1 MDIAEDSFVPASALE
16 ASVLLTH
23 DHYQLGHALDSSQVD
38 AGLPSALERGDSSLE
53 SPHKQDSNARAP
65 SLISA
70 PMAMLSIEEK
80 RRKKESI
87 RAMIAQVRGAQ
98 DDEDFDTYMRR
109 DEHIKQSVAITDIL
123 LSGRLPFLV
132 KGPGSSAAATSAGSH
147 GPKSRAASPSASEA
161 LSKATKA
168 ILSSSSQSVTGGSNV
183 SSGPSGS
190 GTPVRTPVSRGAAA
204 SSKKASDATAR
215 ARSVS
220 QDLQSIQSGS
230 SSAQPSVSRLPA
242 LTKAANG
249 RGTPTA
255 QGGPS
260 KKMSLNAGLRVT
272 TTPARPVDEF
282 EELLAQER
290 SIPSGGLIDGLVSG
304 GSVAASKFHALMTN
318 FTRTLPKHENRTAD
332 GKLQYVLE
340 QLNKVKTDLDPC
352 KIYFE
357 AGIIFYEMN
366 VYERAVVC
374 LEKSTRPSD
383 AARIVDT
390 LCLPNDVHY
399 QRKVERMSPL
409 VLPKFLAERQQ
420 LRDRLVFEE
429 SERQRLRVQAAHC
442 ELCRI
447 RCLVPEVRDLWKA
460 HAHIEQ
466 AFRLCHGPEEHYE
479 ALLYFHRLIS
489 TFTTDVLKEHTEFQR
504 SQQVVR
510 ASAGPLSDAHVTIL
524 LDLTQ
529 FEPANY
535 VYHEW
540 LGRRYTEKCLFEE
553 ASHHYEQARALRQ
566 AKPQRDEVLQLWR
579 KKPQESDDQAEAMA
593 AAIHRNVH
601 KAVLQTYQ
609 NYDGD
614 IYELARRDAAKDLS
628 HFPGKHDDMCT
639 VLYTPPPQGWTGQK

>member
-1 MDIAEDSFVPASALE
+1 
-16 ASVLLTH
+16 
-23 DHYQLGHALDSSQVD
+23 
-38 AGLPSALERGDSSLE
+38 
-53 SPHKQDSNARAP
+53 
-65 SLISA
+65 
-70 PMAMLSIEEK
+70 
-80 RRKKESI
+80 
-87 RAMIAQVRGAQ
+87 MIAQVRGAQ

-132 KGPGSSAAATSAGSH
+132 KGPSNSAPAASAGDH
-147 GPKSRAASPSASEA
+147 RPKSRASSPVSAAEA

-168 ILSSSSQSVTGGSNV
+168 VLSSSSQSVTGASNL
-183 SSGPSGS
+183 SSAPSGT
-190 GTPVRTPVSRGAAA
+190 GTPVRTPVSRSAAA
-204 SSKKASDATAR
+204 SSSKKAPDAVAR
-215 ARSVS
+215 TRSVS

-230 SSAQPSVSRLPA
+230 SSAQPSVSKLPA
-242 LTKAANG
+242 LTKANSSRSATTSHGSLN
-249 RGTPTA
+249 
-255 QGGPS
+255 
-260 KKMSLNAGLRVT
+260 KKMPFNVGLRVT

-282 EELLAQER
+282 EELVAQER

-304 GSVAASKFHALMTN
+304 GSVAPSKFHALMTN

-390 LCLPNDVHY
+390 QCLPNDVQY

-420 LRDRLVFEE
+420 LRDRLIFEE

-466 AFRLCHGPEEHYE
+466 AFRLCHGAEEHYQ
-479 ALLYFHRLIS
+479 ALLYFHRLLS

-529 FEPANY
+529 FEPTNHL
-535 VYHEW
+535 YHDW

-579 KKPQESDDQAEAMA
+579 KKPQESDDQAAEMA